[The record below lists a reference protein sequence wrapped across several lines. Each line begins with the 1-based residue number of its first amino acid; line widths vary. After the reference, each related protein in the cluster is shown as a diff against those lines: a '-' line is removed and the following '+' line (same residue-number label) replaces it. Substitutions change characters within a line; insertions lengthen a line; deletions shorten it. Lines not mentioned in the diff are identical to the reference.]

1 MPKLIKNR
9 SVIADPW
16 QRLPADAAEIPAAGD
31 VIVPIALWRATRH
44 DIAAREGRLGV
55 WFQGHEDA
63 GELKAD
69 FARLSLI
76 AFHIPKSADGRAY
89 SNGRLVRERDGWT
102 GELRAFGDIWRDHLL
117 MLERCGFDAFVVRE
131 SESPEAALAAFKEH
145 SEQYQ
150 ATVGQPAPLFRRR
163 AA

>member
-16 QRLPADAAEIPAAGD
+16 QRLPGDTSEIPATGD
-31 VIVPIALWRATRH
+31 VIVPLALWRAGV
-44 DIAAREGRLGV
+44 AQREGRLGV
-55 WFQGHEDA
+55 WLEGHEDA

-69 FARLSLI
+69 FERLSLI

-89 SNGRLVRERDGWT
+89 SNGRLLRERDGWK

-117 MLERCGFDAFVVRE
+117 MLERCGFDAFVLRE
-131 SESPEAALAAFKEH
+131 SESPEAALAAFNEH

-150 ATVGQPAPLFRRR
+150 ATVTEPIPLFRRR